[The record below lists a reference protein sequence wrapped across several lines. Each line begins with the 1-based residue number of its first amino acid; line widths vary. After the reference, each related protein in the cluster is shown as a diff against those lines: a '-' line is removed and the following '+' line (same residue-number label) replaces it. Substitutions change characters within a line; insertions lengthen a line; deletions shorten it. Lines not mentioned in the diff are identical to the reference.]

1 MNVIELFAAELDREA
16 ERCKRVLKEVPEGKR
31 DWKPHDRS
39 MQLGYLAD
47 LVAMMFSWVSMV
59 VNQDEID
66 VAPVGGPTNKAPT
79 LETYADRLAT
89 LEKSLTEA
97 KAALR
102 GTSEAHLETPWRIL
116 AGGKLAAEQ
125 PRHIVVRETI
135 NHMSH
140 HRGQLTV
147 YLRLLGAK
155 VPSVY
160 GPSADDKT
168 FG

>member
-1 MNVIELFAAELDREA
+1 MNIIDLFVAEMDREA

-39 MQLGYLAD
+39 MPLGYLAD
-47 LVAMMFSWVSMV
+47 LVAMMFSWITMSVK
-59 VNQDEID
+59 QDEID
-66 VAPVGGPTNKAPT
+66 IAPVGGSTYKAPT
-79 LETYADRLAT
+79 FETYADRLAT
-89 LEKSLTEA
+89 LEQSLADAKS
-97 KAALR
+97 ALR
-102 GTSEAHLETPWRIL
+102 STSEVHLETPWRIL
-116 AGGKLAAEQ
+116 SGGKLAQEQ
-125 PRHIVVRETI
+125 PRHIVIRETI

-160 GPSADDKT
+160 GPSADDRT

>member
-1 MNVIELFAAELDREA
+1 MNIIELFAAELDREA
-16 ERCKRVLKEVPEGKR
+16 ERCRRVLAEVPEGKR

-47 LVAMMFSWVSMV
+47 LVATMFSWVSMV
-59 VNQDEID
+59 VKQDEID
-66 VAPVGGPTNKAPT
+66 IAPVGGPSHQRPT
-79 LETYADRLAT
+79 LETYSDRLAT
-89 LEKSLTEA
+89 LEQSLTDA

-102 GTSEAHLETPWRIL
+102 STSEAHLETPWRIL

-125 PRHIVVRETI
+125 PRHVVIRETI
-135 NHMSH
+135 NHLSH

-160 GPSADDKT
+160 GPSADDKR

>member
-47 LVAMMFSWVSMV
+47 LVTTMFSWVSMV

-66 VAPVGGPTNKAPT
+66 IAPVGGSTYKAPT
-79 LETYADRLAT
+79 LETYADRLAA
-89 LEKSLTEA
+89 LEKSLTDA

-102 GTSEAHLETPWRIL
+102 STSEAHLETNWRIL

-125 PRHIVVRETI
+125 PRHIVIRETV
-135 NHMSH
+135 NHLSH

-160 GPSADDKT
+160 GPSADDKS